1 MALAQPAVWS
11 VTIHLKVVMV
21 EVSFTDSIEF
31 ALTICFGRWVEGI
44 SWRQEYRVQGTIVEH
59 MLYGRVVLV
68 EGLEWSKLLNT
79 LSDVAPAHIRWTALL
94 QWQTVRTGSA

>member
-1 MALAQPAVWS
+1 MALAQSAVWF
-11 VTIHLKVVMV
+11 VTIDLKVVG
-21 EVSFTDSIEF
+21 VSSTNSMEF